1 MKLKP
6 YSLNISEK
14 LSEFDLWITPSLG
27 DMTDEPGFQDC
38 LAGIKHGFNHLAGI
52 THDFESAE
60 KCSAAVLASA
70 LLSSLQ
76 ASSLNEP
83 FTSLQDIISVLFLV
97 TGKTDNN
104 MKCQYPVYLRNEMGI
119 NSFINNKGRK
129 KNLPRTLAMD
139 QVINLIIKLAN
150 QRDEQELL
158 VKSYL
163 QLILPDKTSAMQLW
177 TWGNFYLEAKAHND
191 EDKLLCPISL
201 FQSRG
206 SLVASQGHKPE
217 EILRDRLQ
225 EWGLKPDYDYNLA
238 DVTISDFLNIP
249 ITDKDLKKRKYDFIL
264 PYRSRT
270 DCKKIFVQCQFYAG
284 DSGSVSHK
292 VVDQTDS
299 TRTFTLQQYPKA
311 IFMEYLDGAGYFSS
325 LAGDLRKML
334 SKRTTSD
341 YFQIRT
347 APIKLRRALQGIQ
360 FLTALEIEH
369 TILKVGHDEASIL
382 TALQKDGYSSDE
394 VNKAL
399 QDACNNNILN
409 RNQDNTYTFINE
421 RLPIIRRYCLLDTL
435 ANYGC
440 PIPNDKVSGGNLV
453 IPGYPVFWGLPQA
466 KLIELTLSYV
476 PGMNDLWKNT
486 NEPFQDIQWLLDR
499 KFIMMK

>member
-1 MKLKP
+1 
-6 YSLNISEK
+6 
-14 LSEFDLWITPSLG
+14 
-27 DMTDEPGFQDC
+27 
-38 LAGIKHGFNHLAGI
+38 
-52 THDFESAE
+52 
-60 KCSAAVLASA
+60 V
-70 LLSSLQ
+70 
-76 ASSLNEP
+76 
-83 FTSLQDIISVLFLV
+83 
-97 TGKTDNN
+97 
-104 MKCQYPVYLRNEMGI
+104 
-119 NSFINNKGRK
+119 
-129 KNLPRTLAMD
+129 
-139 QVINLIIKLAN
+139 
-150 QRDEQELL
+150 
-158 VKSYL
+158 
-163 QLILPDKTSAMQLW
+163 
-177 TWGNFYLEAKAHND
+177 
-191 EDKLLCPISL
+191 ISL
-201 FQSRG
+201 ISR
-206 SLVASQGHKPE
+206 
-217 EILRDRLQ
+217 
-225 EWGLKPDYDYNLA
+225 
-238 DVTISDFLNIP
+238 
-249 ITDKDLKKRKYDFIL
+249 LKKRKYDFIL

-421 RLPIIRRYCLLDTL
+421 RIPIIRRYCLLDTL